1 LVKQWL
7 RKEKSEGCSLNSYDS
22 TRFYFFHP
30 VLFTAFDF
38 DSVSFSQ
45 ARSLELLVD
54 ELPQDWLLNTAFW
67 KWLIPQL
74 YREYP
79 NHDMALN
86 FSVSAAPQVEL
97 TRNGAKAL
105 AATEMTVLVKTNTDF
120 VPVACLSM
128 VGVPL
133 IVLVCYVV
141 PWGIKILFMIYD

>member
-1 LVKQWL
+1 
-7 RKEKSEGCSLNSYDS
+7 
-22 TRFYFFHP
+22 
-30 VLFTAFDF
+30 
-38 DSVSFSQ
+38 
-45 ARSLELLVD
+45 VD

-74 YREYP
+74 YRQYP

-86 FSVSAAPQVEL
+86 FSVSDAPQVEL

-105 AATEMTVLVKTNTDF
+105 AAAEMTVLVKTNTDF

-133 IVLVCYVV
+133 ILLVWYAV